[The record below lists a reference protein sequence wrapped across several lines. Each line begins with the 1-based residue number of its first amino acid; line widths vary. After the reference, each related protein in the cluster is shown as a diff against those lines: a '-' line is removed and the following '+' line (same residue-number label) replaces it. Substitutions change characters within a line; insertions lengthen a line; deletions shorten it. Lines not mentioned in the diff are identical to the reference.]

1 MLNSII
7 TSGLTLQTFLIC
19 TAVSLLLGAG
29 CAGVAMYKSRCS
41 QSFAAALFILPAVVQ
56 VVIML
61 VNGSVGTGVA
71 VAGAFSLVRF
81 RSAPGNAREIGV
93 IVLSMAV
100 GLALGMGYVAIAVIF
115 FAIIAAVLLLLAKF
129 GFGNPRKEERTLKIT
144 IPENLDYD
152 GLFDDLLKQYTF
164 AYSLENV
171 KTTNMGTLYE
181 LRYSIRLKNDEIPK
195 PFIDA
200 IRCRNGN
207 LNVSCSREVNRD
219 SL

>member
-56 VVIML
+56 MVIML

-93 IVLSMAV
+93 IFLSMAV

-115 FAIIAAVLLLLAKF
+115 FAIIAAVLLLFAKF
-129 GFGNPRKEERTLKIT
+129 GFGTPRKEERTLKIT

-152 GLFDDLLKQYTF
+152 GLFDDLLKQYTC

>member
-93 IVLSMAV
+93 IFLSMAV

-152 GLFDDLLKQYTF
+152 GLFDDLLKQYTC

-171 KTTNMGTLYE
+171 KTINMGTLYE